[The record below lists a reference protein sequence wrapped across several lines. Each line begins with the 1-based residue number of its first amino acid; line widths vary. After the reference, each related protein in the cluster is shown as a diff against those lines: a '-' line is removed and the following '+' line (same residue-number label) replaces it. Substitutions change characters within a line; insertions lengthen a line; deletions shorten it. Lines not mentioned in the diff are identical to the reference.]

1 MAMWSSFLPA
11 QFFTRQVCFYP
22 PRQAVLPTGL
32 SCTARRTTAGP
43 GSKPGPKPGP
53 TVARCEGGAEEIEE
67 MQTRGPK
74 APRHQNFRC

>member
-11 QFFTRQVCFYP
+11 RSVFTP
-22 PRQAVLPTGL
+22 PRQAVLPAGL

>member
-11 QFFTRQVCFYP
+11 QFFTRQVCFCP
-22 PRQAVLPTGL
+22 PRQAVLPADL
-32 SCTARRTTAGP
+32 SCTARRTTGP
-43 GSKPGPKPGP
+43 GPKPSPKPGP
-53 TVARCEGGAEEIEE
+53 TVARCEGGAEE